1 MRADKASLILAT
13 ERRATPSRSTPVKS
27 WPGTPS
33 SWATPT
39 TSWKRTRECDV
50 TSSLARPG
58 RDTNP
63 RVAVKHVV
71 GSAPDQTIERRA
83 SGLASTWAAIHVA
96 AALSRTEELPPCS

>member
-50 TSSLARPG
+50 TSSLARPR

-83 SGLASTWAAIHVA
+83 SGLASTRVTNHV
-96 AALSRTEELPPCS
+96 AALSRTEEGPPCS